1 MRAKHF
7 STLVIA
13 LASAFAVGFGGTGH
27 AAAQQPPPSAFA
39 LGFGETGSAVA
50 QQPRIQNGRLM
61 SQPAGA
67 LDATFRRLVSAQA
80 EPGWIGY
87 AVPVVRRSEDRLST
101 GDTWIS
107 DGLVF
112 TSGRLATCGLEPSTT
127 TNRRP
132 AGRPVQ
138 MQNPVRLEGPETL
151 VVLYRIEEK
160 AVQRIRIFS
169 PDCELDAG
177 GRTIQW
183 LEGVTGADSV
193 RRLATYVSTT
203 EVRSDRLSE
212 TAIGAIA
219 LHRDEAADAMLER
232 LGARDHPEF
241 VRRKVTFW
249 MGNARGARGFEAV
262 KKIAR
267 DDPSEEVRKHAMF
280 GLSQS
285 TDAQS
290 IPELVRFAKQDAS
303 PKVRGEAIFWLAQ
316 KAGQRAAAEITAAIE
331 NDPDTEVKKR
341 AVFALSQLP
350 KDEGIPLLIKIAKSN
365 QNPAVRKQAM
375 FWLGQSK
382 DARALEFFAEVLAK

>member
-1 MRAKHF
+1 MPVVSR
-7 STLVIA
+7 S
-13 LASAFAVGFGGTGH
+13 
-27 AAAQQPPPSAFA
+27 
-39 LGFGETGSAVA
+39 E
-50 QQPRIQNGRLM
+50 GRLCC
-61 SQPAGA
+61 S
-67 LDATFRRLVSAQA
+67 
-80 EPGWIGY
+80 
-87 AVPVVRRSEDRLST
+87 

-107 DGLVF
+107 DGIVF
-112 TSGRLATCGLEPSTT
+112 TNGRIATCGLEPSTSAT
-127 TNRRP
+127 RRTSDQP
-132 AGRPVQ
+132 AQ
-138 MQNPVRLEGPETL
+138 MQNPVRLEGPDSV
-151 VVLYRIEEK
+151 VVLYRVEEK

-193 RRLATYVSTT
+193 RLLSTFVSRAD
-203 EVRSDRLSE
+203 VKSDRL
-212 TAIGAIA
+212 TDAAISAIA
-219 LHRDEAADAMLER
+219 MHRDDAADVTLER
-232 LGARDHPEF
+232 LGAPGNPEF
-241 VRRKVTFW
+241 VRKKVTFW

-267 DDPSEEVRKHAMF
+267 DDPSEEVRKSAMF

-285 TDAQS
+285 SDAQS
-290 IPELVRFAKQDAS
+290 VPELVRFARQDAS

-316 KAGQRAAAEITAAIE
+316 KAGQRAATEITAAIE

-350 KDEGIPLLIKIAKSN
+350 KDEGVPLLIKVAKTN

-382 DARALEFFAEVLAK
+382 DPRALEFFAEVLSK